1 MSALVNESPSRAMIN
16 ALSKQP
22 MALPALP
29 SVQEKEEDEESAAE
43 DGDGHFLYK
52 NARGEWINLLE
63 MSVGTLSGML
73 LDWAKEKREKEAE
86 VEQSSYQQ
94 ILHDAAA
101 VDGHSTM
108 AMNAAIVVSKV
119 LDEVKTKGS
128 EDDMAQTADLFK
140 KLLHHFYELPQK
152 VVKNAEMVDLIEE
165 ALRFKE
171 QKKIEKMLVNSAA
184 KRKEMMDSAGD
195 AMVAKKKRNA

>member
-1 MSALVNESPSRAMIN
+1 MVN

-22 MALPALP
+22 MALPQLP
-29 SVQEKEEDEESAAE
+29 AAPVFEEAEEEAAE
-43 DGDGHFLYK
+43 DGDGKFLYK
-52 NARGEWINLLE
+52 NARGEWVNLLD

-73 LDWAKEKREKEAE
+73 LDWAKEKREKEFE
-86 VEQSSYQQ
+86 VEQSSFQQ

-101 VDGHSTM
+101 VNGHSTM
-108 AMNAAIVVSKV
+108 AVNAAVVVSKV
-119 LDEVKTKGS
+119 LEEVKTTGS
-128 EDDMAQTADLFK
+128 EDDMAQTASLIK
-140 KLLHHFYELPQK
+140 KLLLHFYDLPQK

-184 KRKEMMDSAGD
+184 KRKEMMDSAGES
-195 AMVAKKKRNA
+195 MVAKKKRNA